1 MKAVIAFLIVSD
13 TKTEARNTLEVTYT
27 SQYPTTD
34 KIFRI
39 KDYNSTVESFSIQED
54 GWVNNWTGIKVG
66 AGYGSTGT
74 TIDASGN
81 ISTDGNVVIGGD
93 LTVSGTTTTV
103 NTDDLTVK
111 DPNITL
117 NYSTGDSSSTANNA
131 GITIQD
137 AVDASTDASIL
148 WKDSKRK
155 HLSFSH
161 SIVATDRITAG
172 DGNAEA
178 NIDIKSSTWAELNYF
193 Y

>member
-1 MKAVIAFLIVSD
+1 MG
-13 TKTEARNTLEVTYT
+13 Y
-27 SQYPTTD
+27 
-34 KIFRI
+34 
-39 KDYNSTVESFSIQED
+39 
-54 GWVNNWTGIKVG
+54 NWTGIKVG

-117 NYSTGDSSSTANNA
+117 NYSAGDSSSTANNA

-148 WKDSKRK
+148 WKTAKR
-155 HLSFSH
+155 F
-161 SIVATDRITAG
+161 
-172 DGNAEA
+172 
-178 NIDIKSSTWAELNYF
+178 F
-193 Y
+193 